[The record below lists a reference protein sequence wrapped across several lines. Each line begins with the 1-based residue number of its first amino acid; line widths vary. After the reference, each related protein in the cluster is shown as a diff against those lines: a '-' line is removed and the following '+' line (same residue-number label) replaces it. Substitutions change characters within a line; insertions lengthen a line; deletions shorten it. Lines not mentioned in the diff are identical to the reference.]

1 MPYFRIPK
9 SGVLVFNNSNSITEL
24 IIDMNP
30 ISNTA
35 FYCCGVRM
43 LDSEHPR
50 SLCNDIF
57 AKRFMDE
64 RGMQIFE
71 PFISETIPNI
81 SNTVRCHII
90 DESIHSQLIEY
101 PDSLIVTVGAGFDTR
116 PYRFKGGN
124 WVEIDEPQIILYK
137 NEKLPIAECANNLT
151 RILIDFS
158 NETLIEKLEA
168 YCTHQ
173 NIIIVI
179 EGVFM
184 YLEDDAIESTIKQL
198 QMLFP
203 KHILLCDLM
212 TKKMFEKFARNM
224 HNKLVE
230 VGAQFT
236 TRPDNP
242 AAIFER
248 HAYTE
253 SSRTPIF
260 KRGYELGV
268 LWDRA
273 RIPAPIA
280 NLLYKT
286 IMKDISGYAIHRFE
300 YG

>member
-1 MPYFRIPK
+1 
-9 SGVLVFNNSNSITEL
+9 
-24 IIDMNP
+24 MNP

-43 LDSEHPR
+43 LDAEHPR
-50 SLCNDIF
+50 SLCNDHF
-57 AKRFMDE
+57 SKRFMDE

-71 PFISETIPNI
+71 PFKSETMPNI

-90 DESIHSQLIEY
+90 DESIRSQLVEN
-101 PDSLIVTVGAGFDTR
+101 PDSLIISIGAGFDTR
-116 PYRFKGGN
+116 PYRLNGGT
-124 WVEIDEPQIILYK
+124 WVELDEAQIIIYK
-137 NEKLPIAECANNLT
+137 NEKLPIAECANNLM
-151 RILIDFS
+151 RIFIDFS

-168 YCTHQ
+168 YRTHQ

-184 YLEDDAIESTIKQL
+184 YLENNAIEATIKQL
-198 QMLFP
+198 QTLFP

-212 TKKMFEKFARNM
+212 TKKMFDRFARSV
-224 HNKLVE
+224 HDKLVE
-230 VGAQFT
+230 AGAQFT
-236 TRPDNP
+236 ARPDNP

-248 HAYTE
+248 HAYAE
-253 SSRTPIF
+253 SSCIPMF
-260 KRGYELGV
+260 KRSYELGV

-273 RIPAPIA
+273 KIPTPVAK
-280 NLLYKT
+280 LLYKT

>member
-1 MPYFRIPK
+1 
-9 SGVLVFNNSNSITEL
+9 
-24 IIDMNP
+24 
-30 ISNTA
+30 
-35 FYCCGVRM
+35 M
-43 LDSEHPR
+43 LDAEHPR
-50 SLCNDIF
+50 SLCNDHF

-71 PFISETIPNI
+71 PFKSETMPNI

-90 DESIHSQLIEY
+90 DESIRSHLIENA
-101 PDSLIVTVGAGFDTR
+101 DSLVISVGAGFDTR
-116 PYRFKGGN
+116 PYRLTGGH
-124 WVEIDEPQIILYK
+124 WVEVDEPQIIIYK
-137 NEKLPIAECANNLT
+137 NEKLPITECANNLT
-151 RILIDFS
+151 RISIDFS

-168 YCTHQ
+168 YRTHK

-198 QMLFP
+198 QRLFP
-203 KHILLCDLM
+203 KHTLLCDLM
-212 TKKMFEKFARNM
+212 TKKMFDKFARSV
-224 HNKLVE
+224 HDKLVE
-230 VGAQFT
+230 AGAQFT

-248 HAYTE
+248 HAYAE
-253 SSRTPIF
+253 SSRTPMF

-280 NLLYKT
+280 KLLYKT

-300 YG
+300 FG